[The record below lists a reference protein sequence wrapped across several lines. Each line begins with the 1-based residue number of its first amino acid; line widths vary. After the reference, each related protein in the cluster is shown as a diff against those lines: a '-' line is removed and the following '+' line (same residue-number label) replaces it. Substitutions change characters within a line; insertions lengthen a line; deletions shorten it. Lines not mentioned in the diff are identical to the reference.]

1 MNQILPKIKLFLN
14 AFGLV
19 NDLESIN
26 FIPPEISIALDNLSA
41 NKKHLSNLIAQ
52 QESEGKTEF

>member
-1 MNQILPKIKLFLN
+1 VNQILPKIKLFLN

-41 NKKHLSNLIAQ
+41 NKKHLSNLIA
-52 QESEGKTEF
+52 